1 MEKKKSPVLGDKL
14 ISVLEEKIRS
24 LESENEMLRNREKNL
39 KAELTLAQDELRK
52 MEEIKDS
59 YRKSL
64 DEISEIKESYFSL
77 IREARL
83 AQKEFEKKTSRL
95 ITSINNK

>member
-1 MEKKKSPVLGDKL
+1 MEKKKGHVLGDKL

-24 LESENEMLRNREKNL
+24 LESENEMLRKRETNL
-39 KAELTLAQDELRK
+39 KAELALAQDKLSK
-52 MEEIKDS
+52 MEEIRDS
-59 YRKSL
+59 YNKSV
-64 DEISEIKESYFSL
+64 DEISEIKEAYLSL

>member
-1 MEKKKSPVLGDKL
+1 MEKRKNPVLGDKL

-24 LESENEMLRNREKNL
+24 LESENEMLRNRETNL

-83 AQKEFEKKTSRL
+83 AQKEFEKKTSML

>member
-1 MEKKKSPVLGDKL
+1 MEKRKSPVLGDKL

-24 LESENEMLRNREKNL
+24 LESENEMLRNRETNL

>member
-1 MEKKKSPVLGDKL
+1 MEKRKNPVLGDKL

-24 LESENEMLRNREKNL
+24 LESENEMLRNRETNL

>member
-1 MEKKKSPVLGDKL
+1 MEKRKSPVLGDKL

-24 LESENEMLRNREKNL
+24 LESENEMLRNRETNL

-83 AQKEFEKKTSRL
+83 AQKEFEKKTSML

>member
-1 MEKKKSPVLGDKL
+1 MEKRKSPVLGDKL

-24 LESENEMLRNREKNL
+24 LESENEMLRNRETNL

-52 MEEIKDS
+52 MEEIKDL